1 MFGLKIRDK
10 CRILRSETKASPCGW
25 SHWNAP
31 ILVTPVLSFWGWRI
45 YSPLTPDS
53 PPTMHSTG
61 NPQSRLNWTWPMVR
75 RDRTPTINGIRAA
88 YCASIVA
95 VTYAIT
101 SVASSGVRAPPR
113 NGAMSII
120 IDPSAR
126 LGTTRH
132 AGLVADSPIPQHA
145 LVCMLSGQASISC
158 SILAHQKNVLC
169 FKPRRN
175 RRDPCRR
182 SLKNRL

>member
-1 MFGLKIRDK
+1 MVTARVWPSVIAKVSQVQIVPLSRWDSPAWVTYRTRLDKPEHMFGLKIRDK

-88 YCASIVA
+88 YCAAIVA
-95 VTYAIT
+95 VMYAIT
-101 SVASSGVRAPPR
+101 SVASPEVQS
-113 NGAMSII
+113 S
-120 IDPSAR
+120 
-126 LGTTRH
+126 TT
-132 AGLVADSPIPQHA
+132 
-145 LVCMLSGQASISC
+145 
-158 SILAHQKNVLC
+158 
-169 FKPRRN
+169 
-175 RRDPCRR
+175 
-182 SLKNRL
+182 